1 MKALTSRT
9 ALLLLVVFAPGPA
22 PAPAPAPAAIPAAIP
37 AAASAS
43 AAPGPP
49 AVPAASSAAAAGWSW
64 PLSPRPAVLRRFDP
78 PERPWLSGH
87 RGVDLQAAYDGAP
100 VTAPA
105 AGRVSFA
112 GFVVDRPVL
121 TLDHGNGLRSTF
133 EPLESTLQPGAA
145 VLEGAVLGRTMPG
158 HCGGTPCLHWGV
170 RRGEEYLN
178 PLGFVIDLRPSIL
191 LPPVRPGPAQGGF
204 G

>member
-1 MKALTSRT
+1 MKALTSR
-9 ALLLLVVFAPGPA
+9 AVLLLSLLFTPAPGPVA
-22 PAPAPAPAAIPAAIP
+22 ASATSAVSVPAPVSAPAPAAPGP
-37 AAASAS
+37 AAASKAS
-43 AAPGPP
+43 LTPAP
-49 AVPAASSAAAAGWSW
+49 GWSW

-78 PERPWLSGH
+78 PARPWLSGH

-133 EPLESTLQPGAA
+133 EPVESALRPGDA
-145 VLEGAVLGRTMPG
+145 VVEGSVLGRTMPG

-170 RRGEEYLN
+170 RSGEEYLN
-178 PLGFVIDLRPSIL
+178 PLGFVMDLRPSIL
-191 LPPVRPGPAQGGF
+191 LPPVRPGPGRGGS

>member
-191 LPPVRPGPAQGGF
+191 LPPARPGPAQGGF